1 MSPTFCFSPL
11 PMKLHSRNL
20 YLDVILLFS
29 ITLLCF
35 QHATLAASTQTN
47 ETDRLALLKFK
58 EMITNDPFNIV
69 TSWNNSIHF
78 CNWHG
83 ITCGRKHQRVTAL
96 DLRGYTLSGSISPYI
111 GNLSF
116 LRLVN
121 LSDNFLHG
129 VIPQQ
134 VTHLL
139 RLQHLNLS
147 INLLTGEIPSSNFTN
162 CPQLGF
168 LDFQR
173 NNLTGNIPV
182 ELGSLKRLVRLDVSS
197 NHLTGGIPPSLG
209 NVSSLQVLHF
219 SYNYF
224 VGNIPDEIGHLH
236 RLVFFG
242 VAVNNLFGTF
252 PYSLCNIS
260 ILKIIDVGSNRLNGI
275 LPANIGLTLSNLLY
289 LYIGDNEFSGTIPV
303 SLSNASQLEFLD
315 LTRNNF
321 VGLVPTDLGNLLN
334 LSLLVVGGNN
344 LGSNSVKDLDFLT
357 SLENCT
363 KLEKLGFFDNNFE
376 GSLPDSIGNLS
387 KQLSDLYIYGNQ
399 ISGIIPAALE
409 NLINLRILG
418 MEENLFTGTIPTYF
432 GKFHKLQG
440 LDLQRNR
447 LSGQIPSSLG
457 NLTQLV
463 DLYLS
468 QNKLE
473 GSIPSSFGNCKSLQ
487 FLDISQN
494 NLSGAIPQTSSLS
507 SQLLE
512 IDLSHNSFTGIL
524 PKEASNLKNIV
535 VLDVSEN
542 NLFGEIP
549 TTIGDC
555 LSLQNLYLQGNSFE
569 GNLPT
574 FMASLK
580 DLHHA
585 DLSRNNFSGIIPKDL
600 QKVSVLQ
607 YLNLSFN
614 NLVGEVPTKGVFRN
628 ASAISVIGNKKL
640 CGGIPEL
647 KLQACDV
654 KVKKQGKSPAFKLT
668 AIVVSGVL
676 CFILFS
682 SFLILYRRRKS
693 KKESSSTLPK
703 TNFLLNVSY
712 KELYQTTDGFS
723 PSNLIGSGSFG
734 SVYKGILAQ
743 EKMMVAVKVLN
754 LQQKGAS
761 KSFMTECNA
770 LRNIRHRN
778 LVKILTCC
786 ASVDYNGNE
795 FKALVYE
802 FMANANLDK
811 WLHHDRDNE
820 SPPRYLNLLQRLNI
834 AIDVASSL
842 HYLHD
847 HCETPI
853 IHCDLKPSN
862 VLLDDDM
869 IAKVSDFGLARILST
884 TNDDSQ
890 NQTSTVGIK
899 GTIGYAAPEYGM
911 GGEASA
917 QGDVYSYGIFLLE
930 MFTGK
935 RPTDKMFK
943 DGFNLHNFVKM
954 ASTEKLVQV
963 VDPNLLTREVEDLE
977 VAIEDDYNNDD
988 HDDIEEVEERVFI
1001 ENISHMNSNV
1011 QKCLLSIFK
1020 ISLACSLSAP
1030 NERMKMEDVTKELH
1044 RIKNDF
1050 LQVGI
1055 HE

>member
-96 DLRGYTLSGSISPYI
+96 DLHGYTLSGSISPYI

-129 VIPQQ
+129 VIPKQ

-147 INLLTGEIPSSNFTN
+147 INSLTGEIPSNFTN
-162 CPQLGF
+162 CPQLRF

-182 ELGSLKRLVRLDVSS
+182 GLGFLKRLVRLDVSS

-209 NVSSLQVLHF
+209 NVSSLHVLHF

-224 VGNIPDEIGHLH
+224 VGNIPDEIGHLQ

-242 VAVNNLFGTF
+242 VAINNLFGTF

-260 ILKIIDVGSNRLNGI
+260 ILKIIDVGSNRFNGI

-289 LYIGDNEFSGTIPV
+289 LYIGDNEFSGPIPV

-321 VGLVPTDLGNLLN
+321 VGQVPTGLGNLLS

-344 LGSNSVKDLDFLT
+344 LGSNSVKDLDFVT

-363 KLEKLGFFDNNFE
+363 KLETLGFFDNNFE

-463 DLYLS
+463 DLYLN

-494 NLSGAIPQTSSLS
+494 NLSGAIPQTSLS
-507 SQLLE
+507 SQLLA

-524 PKEASNLKNIV
+524 PMEAGNLKNIV
-535 VLDVSEN
+535 ILDVSEN

-580 DLHHA
+580 DLHHV

-600 QKVSVLQ
+600 QKVSVLL

-654 KVKKQGKSPAFKLT
+654 KVMKQGKSPAFKLT
-668 AIVVSGVL
+668 VIVVSGVL

-703 TNFLLNVSY
+703 TNFLSNVSY
-712 KELYQTTDGFS
+712 KELYQTTNGFS
-723 PSNLIGSGSFG
+723 PSNLIGYGSFG
-734 SVYKGILAQ
+734 SVYQGILDQ

-761 KSFMTECNA
+761 KSFMAECNA
-770 LRNIRHRN
+770 LKNIRHRN
-778 LVKILTCC
+778 LIKILTCC
-786 ASVDYNGNE
+786 SSVDYNGDE

-802 FMANANLDK
+802 FMANGNLDK
-811 WLHHDRDNE
+811 WLHQDRENE

-834 AIDVASSL
+834 AIDVAFAL

-847 HCETPI
+847 QCETPI

-869 IAKVSDFGLARILST
+869 IAKVSDFGLAKILST
-884 TNDDSQ
+884 INDVSQ

-911 GGEASA
+911 GGEASTH
-917 QGDVYSYGIFLLE
+917 GDVYSYGIFVLE

-935 RPTDKMFK
+935 RPTDTMFK
-943 DGFNLHNFVKM
+943 DGFSLHNFVTT
-954 ASTEKLVQV
+954 ALPEKLVQI
-963 VDPNLLTREVEDLE
+963 VDPNLFKREVNELA
-977 VAIEDDYNNDD
+977 VATEEDDYTDND
-988 HDDIEEVEERVFI
+988 HNDIEAVEERILI
-1001 ENISHMNSNV
+1001 ENLSQMDSNV
-1011 QKCLLSIFK
+1011 QKCLLSVFK
-1020 ISLACSLSAP
+1020 ISLTCSLESAK
-1030 NERMKMEDVTKELH
+1030 ERMNMWDVTRELH
-1044 RIKNDF
+1044 RIKNAF
-1050 LQVGI
+1050 LKAGI
-1055 HE
+1055 HG